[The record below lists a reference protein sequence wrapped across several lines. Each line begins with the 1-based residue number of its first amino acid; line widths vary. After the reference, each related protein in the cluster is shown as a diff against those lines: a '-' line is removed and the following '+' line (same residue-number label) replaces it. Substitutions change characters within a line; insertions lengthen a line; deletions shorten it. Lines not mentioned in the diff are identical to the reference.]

1 VRVCVHR
8 DIAHMYIN
16 IYVYIV
22 FLKKNK
28 EAPPPSYLNLLL
40 RHLLMLQVVP
50 LKDYY
55 LNECFHETSELP
67 NLLKL
72 LEQSCVDPVIFL
84 CKRHQAAVFL
94 SICRGDSLIRSDQR
108 TTSELLSVV
117 VMASNFTSHGW

>member
-1 VRVCVHR
+1 
-8 DIAHMYIN
+8 MYIN

-55 LNECFHETSELP
+55 LNECFHETSELT

-72 LEQSCVDPVIFL
+72 LEQSL
-84 CKRHQAAVFL
+84 CRSCNFPLQEASGSSFSFNL
-94 SICRGDSLIRSDQR
+94 SGR
-108 TTSELLSVV
+108 
-117 VMASNFTSHGW
+117 